1 MVSGDQVFSHL
12 HNILETV
19 FACINF
25 NFPGLML
32 FHQDLDSRNIPKV
45 TQGKTYDY
53 YFRSQ
58 KVSGKQSSYSVILL
72 YRYTS
77 RLSLKL
83 P

>member
-1 MVSGDQVFSHL
+1 MCETMGVKAEKKASIFYLRSSVMVSGDQVFSHL

-45 TQGKTYDY
+45 T
-53 YFRSQ
+53 
-58 KVSGKQSSYSVILL
+58 
-72 YRYTS
+72 
-77 RLSLKL
+77 
-83 P
+83 